1 VWFALAVAAVASFF
15 SILFTHYS
23 HNTGETWYVVWG
35 PILMSAVGG
44 LLGISV
50 YLAQRASM
58 TKAERIRHAL
68 PRGLRGGTATP
79 GDPAPA

>member
-15 SILFTHYS
+15 SILFTHHS

-35 PILMSAVGG
+35 PILMSAVGW

-58 TKAERIRHAL
+58 TKAERI
-68 PRGLRGGTATP
+68 
-79 GDPAPA
+79 